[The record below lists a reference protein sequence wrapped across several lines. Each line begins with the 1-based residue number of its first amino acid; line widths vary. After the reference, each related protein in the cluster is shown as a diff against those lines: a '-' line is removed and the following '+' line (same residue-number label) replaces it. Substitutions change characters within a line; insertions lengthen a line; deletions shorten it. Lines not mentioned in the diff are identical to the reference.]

1 MKNLRT
7 LAVCVCISLMSLSSF
22 AQGSNNRPPL
32 NEPDYNRPRLFNNLS
47 ERVPF
52 NVNNVSS
59 LFNASIGAAVDL
71 GLSETVPFIMN
82 GEVIATTYTD
92 KVQKLVIRSSN
103 YAGANMTIIKITNDD
118 GSVTYHGRIL
128 SFKHGDFYELQKSTA
143 GYVLVKRD
151 YYELVNE

>member
-22 AQGSNNRPPL
+22 AQSNNGQPPL
-32 NEPDYNRPRLFNNLS
+32 NEPDYNRPRLFNNLP
-47 ERVPF
+47 EKVPF

-59 LFNASIGAAVDL
+59 LFNVSIGAAVDL

-82 GEVIATTYTD
+82 GEVIATTSTD

-103 YAGANMTIIKITNDD
+103 YAGANMTIIRITNDD
-118 GSVTYHGRIL
+118 GSVTYRGRIL
-128 SFKHGDFYELQKSTA
+128 SFKHGDVYA
-143 GYVLVKRD
+143 
-151 YYELVNE
+151 

>member
-22 AQGSNNRPPL
+22 AQSNNGQPPL
-32 NEPDYNRPRLFNNLS
+32 NEPDYNRPRLFNNLP
-47 ERVPF
+47 EKVPF

-59 LFNASIGAAVDL
+59 LFNVSIGAAVDL

-82 GEVIATTYTD
+82 GDVIATTSTD

-103 YAGANMTIIKITNDD
+103 YAGANMTIIRITNDD
-118 GSVTYHGRIL
+118 GSVTYRGRIR
-128 SFKHGDFYELQKSTA
+128 SFKHGDFYELQKSTE
-143 GYVLVKRD
+143 GYVLVKKSFYD
-151 YYELVNE
+151 LINE